1 MRGADVNKYFALGS
15 VLLSAGVRIG
25 AEVTQMRGVVFVF
38 AALIAAAGAIVAYD
52 QFRPS
57 GQRAASP
64 GTSSSQSGDPTQEL
78 ASRLLTPSYMP
89 DGATYEVRLFPTQL
103 PPDPK
108 IDLPQ
113 PAGARLVGSALRLRN
128 GAAASLDAV
137 VDVPAGT
144 NDVGGFYDRELAK
157 LGWSP
162 APNRGPTSQ
171 GGFVPAVVGTYRM
184 YCKGEQ
190 PPWYSVNIFT
200 PSAAPIDVRA
210 HVEFTNPN
218 ISSGGSYVGPC
229 SAQPQGIQMGGG
241 LNKLPALRAPDGV
254 ILRGGMGGTGGND
267 RQTSDAGA
275 VSKLSP
281 ADIESAFEQQLTAA
295 GWTRLARNAD
305 GPVAWST
312 WKLPGEGDWR
322 GLLLVN
328 ETGADKRSL
337 TIRAELV
344 QN

>member
-1 MRGADVNKYFALGS
+1 
-15 VLLSAGVRIG
+15 
-25 AEVTQMRGVVFVF
+25 MRGVVFVF
-38 AALIAAAGAIVAYD
+38 VAVIATAGAIVAYD
-52 QFRPS
+52 HFRPS
-57 GQRAASP
+57 GQAASS
-64 GTSSSQSGDPTQEL
+64 GASSSSQSSDPTPEL

-89 DGATYEVRLFPTQL
+89 DGATYEVKLFPTQL

-113 PAGARLVGSALRLRN
+113 PPGARLVGSALRLRN

-137 VDVPAGT
+137 LDVPTGT
-144 NDVGGFYDRELAK
+144 NDVAGFYDREFTK
-157 LGWSP
+157 LGWSL
-162 APNRGPTSQ
+162 APNRGPMNQ
-171 GGFVPAVVGTYRM
+171 GGFQPAVVGTYRM

-190 PPWYSVNIFT
+190 PPWYSVNIYT
-200 PSAAPIDVRA
+200 PSAALIDVRA
-210 HVEFTNPN
+210 HVEFLNPN
-218 ISSGGSYVGPC
+218 LSAGGSYIGPC
-229 SAQPQGIQMGGG
+229 SAQQQGIQMSG

-254 ILRGGMGGTGGND
+254 LLRGGLGGSAGND

-275 VSKLSP
+275 VSKLSV
-281 ADIESAFEQQLTAA
+281 ADIESAFETQLVAA

-312 WKLPGEGDWR
+312 WKLPGDGDWR

>member
-1 MRGADVNKYFALGS
+1 
-15 VLLSAGVRIG
+15 
-25 AEVTQMRGVVFVF
+25 MRGVVFVF
-38 AALIAAAGAIVAYD
+38 VAVIAAAGAIVAYD

-137 VDVPAGT
+137 LDVPAGT
-144 NDVGGFYDRELAK
+144 NDVAGFYDRELTK

-162 APNRGPTSQ
+162 APNRGPANQ
-171 GGFVPAVVGTYRM
+171 GGFIQAVAGTYRM

-200 PSAAPIDVRA
+200 PSSAPIDVRV
-210 HVEFTNPN
+210 HLELTNPN
-218 ISSGGSYVGPC
+218 APAGGSYMGPC
-229 SAQPQGIQMGGG
+229 SAQQPGVQMGG

-254 ILRGGMGGTGGND
+254 ILRGGMGGSSGSD
-267 RQTSDAGA
+267 RQTSEATA
-275 VSKLSP
+275 TSKLGAS
-281 ADIESAFEQQLTAA
+281 DLESAFAQQLAAA
-295 GWTRLARNAD
+295 GWMKIAHGAD

-312 WKLPGEGDWR
+312 WKVPGDGDWR

-328 ETGADKRSL
+328 EISGDRRSL
-337 TIRAELV
+337 LVRAEA
-344 QN
+344 N

>member
-1 MRGADVNKYFALGS
+1 V
-15 VLLSAGVRIG
+15 
-25 AEVTQMRGVVFVF
+25 
-38 AALIAAAGAIVAYD
+38 IAVAGAIVGYD
-52 QFRPS
+52 QLRPS

-64 GTSSSQSGDPTQEL
+64 GTSSSQSGDPAQEL
-78 ASRLLTPSYMP
+78 ASRLLTPSYTP

-108 IDLPQ
+108 VDLPQ

-137 VDVPAGT
+137 LDVPSGT
-144 NDVGGFYDRELAK
+144 NDVAGFYDRELAK
-157 LGWSP
+157 TGWSP
-162 APNRGPTSQ
+162 APSRGPASQ
-171 GGFVPAVVGTYRM
+171 GGFVPAVVGTYRT

-200 PSAAPIDVRA
+200 PPTAPIDVRA

-218 ISSGGSYVGPC
+218 IQAGSTYLGPC
-229 SAQPQGIQMGGG
+229 SAQPAGAQIGGG

-254 ILRGGMGGTGGND
+254 LLRGGMAGSSGSD
-267 RQTSDAGA
+267 RQTSEAGA
-275 VSKLSP
+275 TTRLS
-281 ADIESAFEQQLTAA
+281 ASDLESQFALQLTAA
-295 GWTRLARNAD
+295 GWTKIARSAD

-312 WKLPGEGDWR
+312 WKVPGDGEWR

-328 ETGADKRSL
+328 ETSGDRRSL
-337 TIRAELV
+337 LVRAEL
-344 QN
+344 N

>member
-1 MRGADVNKYFALGS
+1 
-15 VLLSAGVRIG
+15 
-25 AEVTQMRGVVFVF
+25 MRGVVFVF
-38 AALIAAAGAIVAYD
+38 VAVIAAAGAIVAYD
-52 QFRPS
+52 QLRPS

-64 GTSSSQSGDPTQEL
+64 GASSSQSGDPTQEL
-78 ASRLLTPSYMP
+78 ASRLLTSSYNP

-137 VDVPAGT
+137 IDVPAGT
-144 NDVGGFYDRELAK
+144 NDVAGFYDRELTK

-162 APNRGPTSQ
+162 APSRGPANQ
-171 GGFVPAVVGTYRM
+171 GGFVQAVVGTFRT

-200 PSAAPIDVRA
+200 PPSAPIDVRA
-210 HVEFTNPN
+210 HLEFTNPN
-218 ISSGGSYVGPC
+218 VPAGASFVGPC
-229 SAQPQGIQMGGG
+229 SAQQSGVQVGGG
-241 LNKLPALRAPDGV
+241 LSKLPTLRAPDGV
-254 ILRGGMGGTGGND
+254 ILRGGMGGSSGSD
-267 RQTSDAGA
+267 RQTSEATA
-275 VSKLSP
+275 TSKLGAS
-281 ADIESAFEQQLTAA
+281 DLESAFAQQLAAA
-295 GWTRLARNAD
+295 GWTKIAHGAD

-312 WKLPGEGDWR
+312 WKVPGDGDWR

-328 ETGADKRSL
+328 ETNGDRRSL
-337 TIRAELV
+337 MVRAEA
-344 QN
+344 N